1 MKEVKFLVP
10 TMAELDK
17 MSPEEMQQKMM
28 SSESAAK
35 LAEEGVAIY
44 FVTDSLSFAPD
55 GKTAVFSVYVVLGN
69 EEDVK
74 NSLKYYYPSQ

>member
-1 MKEVKFLVP
+1 MKEVRFLVP
-10 TMAELDK
+10 TMDELDK
-17 MSPEEMQQKMM
+17 MNPDEMQHKIM
-28 SSESAAK
+28 SAEDAAK
-35 LAEEGVAIY
+35 LATDGVAIY

>member
-1 MKEVKFLVP
+1 MKEVRFLVP
-10 TMAELDK
+10 TMDELDK
-17 MSPEEMQQKMM
+17 MNPEEMQHKIM
-28 SSESAAK
+28 SAEDAEK
-35 LAEEGVAIY
+35 LATDGVAIY